1 MTTVFLC
8 QNSFDGILC
17 GVYDAYL
24 SQLNLDECR
33 LELEDEYE
41 YAMFCDYREVLP
53 EAWKAGKVAD
63 KVNRVM
69 SEEAY
74 VYLYRA
80 GLHKSPD
87 RADRILR
94 FIRLGLKYG
103 RNTLRMLQN
112 PDVYEIFQMN
122 RYVGNEAHF
131 LVEFV
136 RFEKLSS
143 GLFYGTVGPENDVLE
158 IVAAHF
164 ADRFPD
170 MDWMLYDEVHQ
181 KAALHSKSGFWVMH
195 EGVTESELEG
205 MNRTETPDVYVDM
218 WKTFFETISI
228 EERRNPQCQR
238 NMLPLR
244 YRKYMTEFQ

>member
-80 GLHKSPD
+80 GLQIWQEHV
-87 RADRILR
+87 ADASESRRI
-94 FIRLGLKYG
+94 
-103 RNTLRMLQN
+103 
-112 PDVYEIFQMN
+112 
-122 RYVGNEAHF
+122 
-131 LVEFV
+131 
-136 RFEKLSS
+136 
-143 GLFYGTVGPENDVLE
+143 
-158 IVAAHF
+158 
-164 ADRFPD
+164 
-170 MDWMLYDEVHQ
+170 
-181 KAALHSKSGFWVMH
+181 
-195 EGVTESELEG
+195 
-205 MNRTETPDVYVDM
+205 
-218 WKTFFETISI
+218 
-228 EERRNPQCQR
+228 
-238 NMLPLR
+238 
-244 YRKYMTEFQ
+244 